1 MKITFEPYSGGTFTA
16 ETDAEHI
23 GEVCEIIKG
32 LLVQVGYHP
41 TNVDDYIQIDSQ
53 WFPDLMEI
61 GPPEDST
68 RPTITKLEQHK
79 EEIKRDY
86 VENEEEYMN

>member
-41 TNVDDYIQIDSQ
+41 TNVDDYIQIDNQ
-53 WFPDLMEI
+53 WFPEI
-61 GPPEDST
+61 DDPDPEGST

-79 EEIKRDY
+79 EEVKRDY
-86 VENEEEYMN
+86 FENEEEYMN

>member
-23 GEVCEIIKG
+23 GKVCEIIKG

-41 TNVDDYIQIDSQ
+41 TNVDDYIQIDDQ
-53 WFPDLMEI
+53 WFPNSETTPDDTTSANI
-61 GPPEDST
+61 INGC
-68 RPTITKLEQHK
+68 K
-79 EEIKRDY
+79 EEVARDY
-86 VENEEEYMN
+86 FENEEEYMN